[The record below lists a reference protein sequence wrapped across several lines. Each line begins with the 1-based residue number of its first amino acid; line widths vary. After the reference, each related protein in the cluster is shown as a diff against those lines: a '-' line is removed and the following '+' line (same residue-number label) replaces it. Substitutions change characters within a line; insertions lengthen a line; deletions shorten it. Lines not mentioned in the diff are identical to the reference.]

1 MATEISLFGSPSG
14 LFPGSNTATGLQA
27 AVTGATN
34 ATATNFSDGDGSE
47 VLFELC
53 NHFYDCVASGDATK
67 VTATSTTNAVGSNI
81 VKSYT
86 FNFTCAVDVANLDV
100 VSE

>member
-14 LFPGSNTATGLQA
+14 LFPGSTTDTTVQA

-34 ATATNFSDGDGSE
+34 ATATDFSNGDGSE

-53 NHFYDCVASGDATK
+53 NHFYDCVASGDATN
-67 VTATSTTNAVGSNI
+67 VTATSTSNAVGSNI

-86 FNFTCAVDVANLDV
+86 FNFTCAVNVANLDV

>member
-1 MATEISLFGSPSG
+1 MATEISLFGTPSG
-14 LFPGSNTATGLQA
+14 LFPSQQGATLQA
-27 AVTGATN
+27 AVVASTN
-34 ATATNFSDGDGSE
+34 ATATNFSDDDGSE

>member
-14 LFPGSNTATGLQA
+14 LFPGSTTSTTVQA

-34 ATATNFSDGDGSE
+34 ATATDFSNGDGSE

-53 NHFYDCVASGDATK
+53 NHFYDCVASGDTTN
-67 VTATSTTNAVGSNI
+67 VTATSTSSAVGSNI

-86 FNFTCAVDVANLDV
+86 FNFTCAVNVANLDV